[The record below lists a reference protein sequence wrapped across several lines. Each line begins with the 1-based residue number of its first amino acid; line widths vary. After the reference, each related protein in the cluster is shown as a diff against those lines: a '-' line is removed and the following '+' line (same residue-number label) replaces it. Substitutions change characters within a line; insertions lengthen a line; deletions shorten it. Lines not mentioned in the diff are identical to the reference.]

1 MPEQQQHQ
9 EPELP
14 ELTGRRVVLRPFRDT
29 DLDAVL
35 EAADDP
41 LIPLITSIPSGVDT
55 AGALAYIARQRDHR
69 QAGTGYSFAVAEH
82 RDPALAVGQIGLR
95 LRDADVCRGRI
106 GYWIRPSSRRR
117 GLAADALATLSEW
130 AVSLPWVRRLELLIE
145 PANEGSWRAA
155 ESAGFQREGVLRA
168 FQPIGGTQRDMA
180 LYARIPAPTVP
191 PGE

>member
-1 MPEQQQHQ
+1 MPEAQPEQQ
-9 EPELP
+9 PP

-55 AGALAYIARQRDHR
+55 AGALAYVARQRDR
-69 QAGTGYSFAVAEH
+69 LPAGIGYSFAVAEH
-82 RDPALAVGQIGLR
+82 RDPALAVGQIGLW
-95 LRDADVCRGRI
+95 LRDADVGRGRI
-106 GYWIRPSSRRR
+106 GYWIRPSSRGR

-130 AVSLPWVRRLELLIE
+130 AVSLSWVRRLELLIE

-180 LYARIPAPTVP
+180 VYARVPDPAVAPA
-191 PGE
+191 E

>member
-1 MPEQQQHQ
+1 MQAQP
-9 EPELP
+9 EPEPQPP
-14 ELTGRRVVLRPFRDT
+14 ELTARRVVLRPFRDT

-55 AGALAYIARQRDHR
+55 AGALAYITRQRNR
-69 QAGTGYSFAVAEH
+69 LPAGLGYSFAVAER
-82 RDPALAVGQIGLR
+82 RDAAMAVGQVGLC
-95 LRDADVCRGRI
+95 LRDADIGRGRI
-106 GYWIRPSSRRR
+106 RYWIRPSFRRQ

-180 LYARIPAPTVP
+180 MYARISAPAAP
-191 PGE
+191 PED